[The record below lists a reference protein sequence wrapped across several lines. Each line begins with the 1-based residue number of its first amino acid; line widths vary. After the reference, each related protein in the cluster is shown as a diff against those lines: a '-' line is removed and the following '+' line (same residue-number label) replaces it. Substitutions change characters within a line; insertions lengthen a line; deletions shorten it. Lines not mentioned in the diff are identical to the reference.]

1 MAAEVEA
8 QPLVALHLRVEKE
21 TLKDL
26 EPTIE
31 LVGTI
36 SEISGTKDRGIEK
49 YTIMT

>member
-1 MAAEVEA
+1 MTAEVEI
-8 QPLVALHLRVEKE
+8 QPLVQLHLPVEGE
-21 TLKDL
+21 TRKDL

-36 SEISGTKDRGIEK
+36 SEISGTKDRGVEK